1 MNQIFLPWGKLFHA
15 AKKGPQLW
23 LMTAVVVLLAAGCS
37 TGRPDP
43 TPSPEATRASAP
55 PSPTTL
61 AAQAEDGPTLAPSPP
76 ATVDEV
82 ATPAARLDPSP
93 APSPTQP
100 LSTSEAPS
108 PTPIATPTES
118 PTPSPGG
125 DSPHVP
131 AALHGRYFPSAPD
144 RDLYELA
151 RSLLK
156 VSGPIPRVVNPE
168 PVSYQAGRTDTFSVI
183 DIAAIE
189 QYTVSATLRLVS
201 PHAYWYVEDG
211 IGVSQDDLEQSAQTF
226 ENVIYPRVTET
237 FGTEWTPGVDNDPHM
252 TVLNARIRGVGG
264 YFSSMDQYPTSV
276 HPFSNER
283 EMIYINVSGLK
294 VGSRS
299 YAGVLTHEFHHAVHA
314 NNDGSDETWV
324 NEGLS
329 ELASSLAGY
338 TTFSRNAFLQSPAT
352 SLVNW
357 PLVQLRATHYGGDFL
372 FFDYLAGHYGT
383 KSDLMKLERE
393 PLDGIEGIDAFLA
406 KLGYDVTFDDVFKDW
421 VIANYLD
428 LPGDGPYSYPDSDLK
443 VMVTSRIG
451 GFDQLDSTL
460 PQYAA
465 EYTAIDITKGDIRL
479 GFTGQKENRLLPVS
493 VDGACWWSNRGDA
506 ISSTLTRRLNLSGTT
521 SATLKY
527 RTAFHLE
534 EDWDYA
540 YLQVST
546 DGGATWDIIQA
557 PGTSP
562 GNPVG
567 NSYGPGYTGTSDG
580 WLEETVNLDRYAGSD
595 VLLRF
600 HYVTDEAI
608 NGTGICFDDISV
620 PEIGFH
626 DGVDT
631 GVDSGW
637 QPEGFVQIDN
647 RVPQQYLVQVIQVG
661 KDVQVRDMVL
671 DEENRGELLIKG
683 LEELDEVVVVVAA
696 LAPKT
701 MQAAAYTLSVTSA
714 GP

>member
-1 MNQIFLPWGKLFHA
+1 MNQIFLPWFKTCRASKKRPPLWIMA
-15 AKKGPQLW
+15 AVLV
-23 LMTAVVVLLAAGCS
+23 LMVGGCS
-37 TGRPDP
+37 TARPDP
-43 TPSPEATRASAP
+43 TPSPAATRASA
-55 PSPTTL
+55 SPTTPP
-61 AAQAEDGPTLAPSPP
+61 AAQSQDGTTLAPSPP
-76 ATVDEV
+76 ATVDDV
-82 ATPAARLDPSP
+82 ATPTVGPGSSP
-93 APSPTQP
+93 V
-100 LSTSEAPS
+100 PS
-108 PTPIATPTES
+108 PTPPLGDSTVPSPTPFATPTD
-118 PTPSPGG
+118 PATPSPGL

-131 AALHGRYFPSAPD
+131 AALPGGYFPSAPD

-183 DIAAIE
+183 DITTIE
-189 QYTVSATLRLVS
+189 KYTVSATLRLVS

-211 IGVSQDDLEQSAQTF
+211 VSVSQDDLEQSAGTF
-226 ENVIYPRVTET
+226 EGVIYPRITEL
-237 FGTEWTPGVDNDPHM
+237 FGTERTPGVDNDPHM
-252 TVLNARIRGVGG
+252 TILNARIRGVGG

-276 HPFSNER
+276 HEFSNQR
-283 EMIYINVSGLK
+283 EMIYINVSGLS
-294 VGSRS
+294 VGSRA
-299 YAGVLTHEFHHAVHA
+299 YASVLAHEFHHAVHA
-314 NNDGSDETWV
+314 NNDGTDETWV

-338 TTFSRNAFLQSPAT
+338 TTFSRNAFLQSPST

-357 PLVQLRATHYGGDFL
+357 PLAQLKSTHYGADFL
-372 FFDYLAGHYGT
+372 FFDYLTSHYGAR
-383 KSDLMKLERE
+383 SDLLKLEQE
-393 PLDGIEGIDAFLA
+393 PLDGTEGIDAFLA
-406 KLGYDVTFDDVFKDW
+406 NLGYDATFSDVFKDW

-428 LPGDGPYSYPDSDLK
+428 LPGDGPYSYPDTDLK
-443 VMVTSRIG
+443 ARVARRIG

-479 GFTGQKENRLLPVS
+479 RFTGQEEIRLLPVHL
-493 VDGACWWSNRGDA
+493 DGSCWWSNRGDG
-506 ISSTLTRRLNLSGTT
+506 ISSTLTRRMDLSRTT

-527 RTAFHLE
+527 RTGFHLE

-567 NSYGPGYTGTSDG
+567 NSYGPGYTGNSNG
-580 WLEETVNLDRYAGSD
+580 WIEETVNLDRYAGSD

-626 DGVDT
+626 DGVDI
-631 GVDSGW
+631 GMERGW

-661 KDVQVRDMVL
+661 DDTQVREMVL

-683 LEELDEVVVVVAA
+683 LQDLDEVVVVVAA

-701 MQAAAYTLSVTSA
+701 MQEASYTLSVTSV